1 MACENR
7 LLGMAAGRLKDL
19 RTIDNDDNVIGATV
33 FRAAQ
38 KRFAFATADAN

>member
-1 MACENR
+1 MASKNR
-7 LLGMAAGRLKDL
+7 LLGMAASRLKYL
-19 RTIDNDDNVIGATV
+19 LPINNDDNVIGAIV